1 MNEANSVEIG
11 DSDSTRAWFLTEA
24 AGFMGAPSRPDRLL
38 GRVAKRMRRR
48 TRPEQLISNGLFGLF
63 RHGATAAIYLGLA
76 YAAKLLF
83 GISIA
88 FNACAKRIPAT
99 RRNVAGRN
107 PGRPGPFGP

>member
-1 MNEANSVEIG
+1 MNEADTVEID
-11 DSDSTRAWFLTEA
+11 DSNSRSAWFLTEA
-24 AGFMGAPSRPDRLL
+24 AGFMGAPTRPGRRL
-38 GRVAKRMRRR
+38 GRVAERMR

-88 FNACAKRIPAT
+88 FNAMR
-99 RRNVAGRN
+99 
-107 PGRPGPFGP
+107 

>member
-1 MNEANSVEIG
+1 MEKRYRDIVDRNPACRLAFWCPVMGMAMKDRSHGI
-11 DSDSTRAWFLTEA
+11 AIQWFLTEA

-88 FNACAKRIPAT
+88 FNAMR
-99 RRNVAGRN
+99 
-107 PGRPGPFGP
+107 

>member
-1 MNEANSVEIG
+1 
-11 DSDSTRAWFLTEA
+11 
-24 AGFMGAPSRPDRLL
+24 
-38 GRVAKRMRRR
+38 MRRR

-88 FNACAKRIPAT
+88 FNAMR
-99 RRNVAGRN
+99 
-107 PGRPGPFGP
+107 